1 MRRLVVLA
9 AILLLSASAG
19 AAERPTCATPVVST
33 AAGDVCGKRARGGAP
48 GGATTPVDAYLGI
61 PFAHPPTGAHRW
73 AAPAPPPSWSG
84 VRSATTFGAACPQ
97 NAPAGVT
104 IDADED
110 CLTLNVW
117 TPDPTAKLPVMVFL
131 YGGFFLHGGTA
142 APVYDGANLAAIG
155 PVVVVTLNYRIGA
168 LGFLAGIDG
177 VPANLG
183 LLDQT
188 FALRWVRDN
197 VAEFGGDP
205 SKVTLFGQSAGAM
218 SVGIHLGA
226 SSSRE
231 LFRAAILESDPYGIP
246 FKTVAQA
253 RRYADGLLDHLDC
266 RETEDTLACLRS
278 RTVDDVLSA
287 QAKVPVLEPL
297 LLGLASFVPW
307 GPVIG
312 APPLEGQPNQVR
324 IDKPAILGTNRNEG
338 PFFVQTQ
345 ERSIGTIGEAKYVFE
360 TDVAYGR
367 HGDAVRRFYETLG
380 EKEPVAALSRIVTDD
395 LFVCANRF
403 VLERATAPVWGYQLT
418 HAPSFPIWP
427 SYPLCAPSTGKV
439 CHGAELPFVFGNPF
453 SPDLWAERASFT
465 ETERRLSAEIMRLWT
480 GFAHAL
486 RPPDTSPPWRRFTEH
501 DTLRLVLDEPLGER
515 LDLEARCRFWN
526 GMGYDRSGPLAGL
539 F

>member
-9 AILLLSASAG
+9 AILVLGASAR
-19 AAERPTCATPVVST
+19 ASERPTCATPVVHT
-33 AAGDVCGKRARGGAP
+33 TAGDVCGKRARGGAP
-48 GGATTPVDAYLGI
+48 GGARTPVHAYLGI
-61 PFAHPPTGAHRW
+61 PFAHPPTAAHRW
-73 AAPAPPPSWSG
+73 AAPAPAPRWSG
-84 VRSATTFGAACPQ
+84 VRSATAFGPACPQ
-97 NAPAGVT
+97 NTPAGVT
-104 IDADED
+104 IDSDED

-131 YGGFFLHGGTA
+131 YGGSFLHGGSA
-142 APVYDGANLAAIG
+142 APVYDGANLAAVG

-168 LGFLAGIDG
+168 LGFLAGIEAI
-177 VPANLG
+177 PANLG

-188 FALRWVRDN
+188 LALRWVRDN
-197 VAEFGGDP
+197 VAGFGGDP

-218 SVGIHLGA
+218 SVGIHLGS
-226 SSSRE
+226 SSSRD
-231 LFRAAILESDPYGIP
+231 LFRAAILESNPYGIP

-253 RRYADGLLDHLDC
+253 RRYAEGLLDHLDC
-266 RETEDTLACLRS
+266 RKTDDTLACLRS
-278 RTVDDVLSA
+278 KSVDDILTA
-287 QAKVPVLEPL
+287 QANVPVLEPL

-307 GPVIG
+307 GPVVG
-312 APPLEGQPNQVR
+312 AAPLARQPNQLR

-338 PFFVQTQ
+338 PFFVQT
-345 ERSIGTIGEAKYVFE
+345 EEKSIGTIGEAKYVFE

-367 HGDAVRRFYETLG
+367 HGDAVRRFYATLG

-395 LFVCANRF
+395 LFVCANRH
-403 VLERATAPVWGYQLT
+403 VLERATAPVWAYQLT
-418 HAPSFPIWP
+418 HVPSFPIWP
-427 SYPLCAPSTGKV
+427 SYPLCAPSTGNV
-439 CHGAELPFVFGNPF
+439 CHGAELPLVFGNPF

-480 GFAHAL
+480 GFADAL
-486 RPPDTSPPWRRFTEH
+486 RPPGTRPQWRPFTEH